1 MGSGFGKANGQIDEY
16 EYTHER
22 IVKTPFLKKLNRS
35 LMPKEGWN
43 TKLHV
48 FEKNSV
54 AKVLKDLQE
63 DDPSFLRKLSDR
75 FGIVWREVLTV
86 LYKMKI
92 RVDNLLDY
100 VDSFED
106 KPSDQTDGNGTH
118 EVVVSLNH
126 LDKCETCISDE
137 FFCEYRLSG
146 PNPTTIKMCTQSELN
161 QLGVDKDS
169 KARIQQLLDQKPCS
183 SKEKVT
189 LQQLLDEKRLFI
201 VDYSQFVHL
210 QPSVKTHSVHTYGSI
225 ALFLLNADTGH
236 LEPICIK
243 IIGYKDGQRFVYP
256 DQDMHWKIA
265 KTIFQSNDGA
275 HQVAFSH
282 LAGTHLVAEAFMVA
296 TYRQLQNDHPLFVLL
311 DKHFEGTA
319 FINDAALQVLVNN
332 GGVVDMLI
340 SPDIAD
346 IREKV
351 AEYTRDVTSKDMTF
365 PARIN
370 ARHMGTED
378 CPSLVYR
385 FRDDGILLWNA
396 ILQWTND
403 YLQVYYET
411 DKKVLADKQ
420 IQKWLK
426 ELASTDGGNIKWITE
441 LDLEG
446 GDARSKLAQL
456 LASIVFISSVEH
468 AAVNFPQRTV
478 MQFTGV
484 YPLAIYKGEDVVFE
498 NNPTEH
504 KYIQLYPPIAMASLQ
519 SQVFQ
524 VLGGVHHTELG
535 HYDDDDNTGDYF
547 VTRVNKSLADKTK
560 NVAAKLIAIHGE
572 LERISVEISRRNEE
586 DPKHEYLEL
595 LPGRIPQS
603 INI

>member
-1 MGSGFGKANGQIDEY
+1 M
-16 EYTHER
+16 
-22 IVKTPFLKKLNRS
+22 IVVPQSCPHRKPSFRPEEAELISLKNITNIFIC
-35 LMPKEGWN
+35 EGVCPCILYRVSSN
-43 TKLHV
+43 TGGLT
-48 FEKNSV
+48 SQ
-54 AKVLKDLQE
+54 DLQE
-63 DDPSFLRKLSDR
+63 DDPSFLGKVSDR
-75 FGIVWREVLTV
+75 LGIVWRGVLTV

-100 VDSFED
+100 VESFED
-106 KPSDQTDGNGTH
+106 KPNDQTDGNGTQ

-137 FFCEYRLSG
+137 YLCEYRLSG

-169 KARIQQLLDQKPCS
+169 KAQIQQLLDQKPS
-183 SKEKVT
+183 RSKKKVT

-210 QPSVKTHSVHTYGSI
+210 QPTVKTHSVHTYGSI
-225 ALFLLNADTGH
+225 GLFFLNADTGH

-243 IIGYKDGQRFVYP
+243 IIGYKGGQRFVYP
-256 DQDMHWKIA
+256 DEDMHWKIA
-265 KTIFQSNDGA
+265 KTIFQSNDGEY
-275 HQVAFSH
+275 QMAFAH
-282 LAGTHLVAEAFMVA
+282 LAGTHLVTEAFMVA

-332 GGVVDMLI
+332 GGAVDMLI

-351 AEYTRDVTSKDMTF
+351 AEFTKDVTSKDMTF
-365 PARIN
+365 PARIG

-385 FRDDGILLWNA
+385 FRDDGMLLWNA
-396 ILQWTND
+396 ILQWMKD

-411 DKKVLADKQ
+411 DKMVLADKQ

-441 LDLEG
+441 LNLGG

-456 LASIVFISSVEH
+456 LASIIFISSVEH

-484 YPLAIYKGEDVVFE
+484 YPLAIYKGEDVVFG
-498 NNPTEH
+498 NNTTEH
-504 KYIQLYPPIAMASLQ
+504 NYIHLYPPMAMASLQ
-519 SQVFQ
+519 SQMFQ

-535 HYDDDDNTGDYF
+535 HYDDDDNTGEYSSSRSI
-547 VTRVNKSLADKTK
+547 RV
-560 NVAAKLIAIHGE
+560 
-572 LERISVEISRRNEE
+572 SRRRRRM
-586 DPKHEYLEL
+586 LV
-595 LPGRIPQS
+595 RS
-603 INI
+603 